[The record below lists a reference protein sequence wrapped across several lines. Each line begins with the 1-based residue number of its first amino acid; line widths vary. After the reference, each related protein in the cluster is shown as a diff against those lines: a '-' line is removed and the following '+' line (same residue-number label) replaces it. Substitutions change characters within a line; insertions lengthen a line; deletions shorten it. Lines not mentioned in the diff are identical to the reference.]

1 MKRDNLTSEQAQAR
15 IDSQLPESFF
25 IGHSDFIIK
34 NNKDRDNLDAV
45 AKEVAEKVIDYYRDK
60 F

>member
-1 MKRDNLTSEQAQAR
+1 MVE
-15 IDSQLPESFF
+15 FF
-25 IGHSDFIIK
+25 ALFVIFIIK

>member
-1 MKRDNLTSEQAQAR
+1 MLKKAAILD
-15 IDSQLPESFF
+15 
-25 IGHSDFIIK
+25 SDFIIK